1 MSEFYKNE
9 KQTQARVGIL
19 FLVSIII
26 LIASYAWLQDYIT
39 SYQKQG
45 IIVHF
50 KNANNLEAG
59 SAVTIFGMKSGKVKS
74 VSLAKDG
81 VLVSLQINKK
91 TFIPEKSE
99 FFIKETN
106 LMGEREVEIL
116 LSDSKKEINKDK
128 IQEGKVVY
136 GSTTLIANLNEMII
150 QLNSMMN
157 MMSKQTVF
165 FDSFKKLA
173 NNYFE
178 IIDKISNFLKINDAT
193 IQNAFSNINESSN
206 LLKSILEENKGSING
221 ILTKTDSSLTKAQ
234 ISFDELNEFI
244 DEVHDLTKVV
254 KSSDG
259 TLYKVINDKELY
271 NNLLNS
277 SARLDSLLI
286 DVKKN
291 PKKYFKIGLF

>member
-9 KQTQARVGIL
+9 KQIQARVGIL

-81 VLVSLQINKK
+81 VLVALQINKK

-157 MMSKQTVF
+157 MMSQQTVF

-173 NNYFE
+173 NNYFD
-178 IIDKISNFLKINDAT
+178 IIDKISNFLKINDST
-193 IQNAFSNINESSN
+193 IQNTFSNINESSN

-234 ISFDELNEFI
+234 ISFDKLNEFI

>member
-9 KQTQARVGIL
+9 KQIQARVGIL

-81 VLVSLQINKK
+81 VLVALQINKK

-157 MMSKQTVF
+157 MMSQQTVF

-173 NNYFE
+173 DNYFK
-178 IIDKISNFLKINDAT
+178 IIDKISNFLKINDST

>member
-9 KQTQARVGIL
+9 KQIQACVGIL

-81 VLVSLQINKK
+81 VLVALQINKK

-157 MMSKQTVF
+157 MMSQQTVF

-173 NNYFE
+173 NNYFD
-178 IIDKISNFLKINDAT
+178 IIDKISNFLKINDST
-193 IQNAFSNINESSN
+193 IQNTFSNINESSN

-234 ISFDELNEFI
+234 ISFDKLNEFI